1 MEARK
6 TEAQE
11 RTFAMK
17 VRLSLELLS
26 VYLRILKVPRITLPD
41 CDQRQ
46 KKKKKMECHNSS
58 FIQKHLKHIA
68 LNVCVWGWEA
78 PEKPE
83 DAGTVAQSARNS

>member
-1 MEARK
+1 
-6 TEAQE
+6 
-11 RTFAMK
+11 
-17 VRLSLELLS
+17 
-26 VYLRILKVPRITLPD
+26 
-41 CDQRQ
+41 
-46 KKKKKMECHNSS
+46 MECHNSS